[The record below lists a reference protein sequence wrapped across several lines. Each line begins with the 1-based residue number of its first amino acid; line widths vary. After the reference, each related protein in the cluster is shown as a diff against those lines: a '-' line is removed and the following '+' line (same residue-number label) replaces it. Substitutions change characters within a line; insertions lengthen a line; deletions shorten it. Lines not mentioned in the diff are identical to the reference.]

1 MHSLGFQPESVIA
14 KPWIWGPS
22 WAQLCLTH
30 SLWPRVARNA
40 AQHKIVNSFKCF
52 RFFLLTISFWS
63 LNFTGAS
70 MNFADG
76 SPVAMSAGHVAGER
90 GRCQACAMHSGTS
103 YLRVAGTRLAA

>member
-1 MHSLGFQPESVIA
+1 MHTLGFQPESVMA
-14 KPWIWGPS
+14 KPGSGGPS
-22 WAQLCLTH
+22 WAQLRLTH

-40 AQHKIVNSFKCF
+40 AQHKTVNSFKCF

-76 SPVAMSAGHVAGER
+76 SPVAMSHSRSR
-90 GRCQACAMHSGTS
+90 GR
-103 YLRVAGTRLAA
+103 